1 MFIYLKRL
9 KRRFAVQSPL
19 IFASAL
25 LLGWLLIQA
34 TPSIAQK
41 PSVGLT
47 QAVPTQEAL
56 PPLQAHPLPPTLA
69 QWQPS
74 SQDDYFSAI
83 HAIEVGYLVWSRFP
97 VKVYIQPIDPTNQ
110 PVNQYEHDRTQAWVT
125 AVTQAVQDWTPY
137 LPLAIVPSSVGAD
150 IQVLRTVPP
159 LQQASGG
166 TSPPRVRSA
175 ETRYEL
181 FVDRPANAPARL
193 THRFTVKLS
202 PNQTPAYTLATARH
216 ELGHAIGIWG
226 HSPVKTDVMYFAQV
240 STPPAISS
248 RDLNTLKRIYQQPT
262 RLEWDIAQPQ

>member
-1 MFIYLKRL
+1 M
-9 KRRFAVQSPL
+9 
-19 IFASAL
+19 
-25 LLGWLLIQA
+25 IQA
-34 TPSIAQK
+34 TPSIAQDSPK
-41 PSVGLT
+41 
-47 QAVPTQEAL
+47 L

-83 HAIEVGYLVWSRFP
+83 QAIEVGYLVWSRFP
-97 VKVYIQPIDPTNQ
+97 VKVYVQ
-110 PVNQYEHDRTQAWVT
+110 PVDPAANQSVNPYDHDRAQAWVT
-125 AVTQAVQDWTPY
+125 AVTQAVQDWTPF
-137 LPLAIVPSSVGAD
+137 LPLAIVPSPVGAD

-175 ETRYEL
+175 ETRYKL